1 MYKENNNKKQTSTWK
16 QLKIRLNDLKYLLEK
31 FVVKVFLISQS

>member
-1 MYKENNNKKQTSTWK
+1 MYKGNNNKKPTSTSK